1 MHGCAGRRTL
11 PRRVWTLIPWIPT
24 HILDFP
30 DVAEAL
36 DDPNGLLCA
45 GGDLSPER
53 LKLAYSRGIFP
64 WFSEGEPILWWSP
77 DPRLVLEPSAFKLR
91 RSLKQAIKKQGFE
104 IRINTQFETL
114 IRLCAETREGR
125 EGTWITEEMINAYTA
140 LNRQGHAI
148 SFETY
153 RDNELVGGLYGVKLG
168 RVLFGESMVSLVP
181 DASKAALAAIC
192 QNADQHQIEL
202 IDCQVPTSHLQSLGA
217 SLIDRVEFIDRITKL
232 IV

>member
-1 MHGCAGRRTL
+1 MHGGTRCGTL
-11 PRRVWTLIPWIPT
+11 PRRVRTLIPWIPPQL
-24 HILDFP
+24 LDFP
-30 DVAEAL
+30 DVSEAL

-77 DPRLVLEPSAFKLR
+77 DPRLVLEPAAFKLR
-91 RSLKQAIKKQGFE
+91 RSLKQSIKKQGFE
-104 IRINTQFETL
+104 IRTNQRFRDI
-114 IRLCAETREGR
+114 ICLCSSTRQDR
-125 EGTWITEEMINAYTA
+125 EGTWISEEMIDAYVA
-140 LNRQGHAI
+140 LHEEGVAV

-153 RDNELVGGLYGVKLG
+153 LNGNLVGGLYGVRIG

-181 DASKAALAAIC
+181 DASKAALASLC
-192 QNADQHQIEL
+192 QEADRHQIEL

-217 SLIDRVEFIDRITKL
+217 SLITRETFIERIGEL
-232 IV
+232 ML